1 MIRMNVRTNFPD
13 VARAMRSLPEKVAN
27 QAMTRALNKTVEQAR
42 PEMAR
47 RISSEFVISTTA
59 AKARLSITRAS
70 VRGGNLRVEAML
82 EATRKGK
89 GRSMNVIAF
98 MERKV
103 TLAEARRRA
112 KNGTLAQLR
121 FKIHRRGGMKT
132 INGAFVGNKGRTIFR
147 RTGSARTPIEAVNTI
162 DVPQMFNTRRLNE
175 VVRKAMLS
183 KFQEIF
189 AREARYALSQW
200 GGR

>member
-1 MIRMNVRTNFPD
+1 MIRMNVRSNFPD
-13 VARAMRSLPEKVAN
+13 VAKAMRALPEKVAN
-27 QAMTRALNKTVEQAR
+27 QAMVRALNRTVEQGR

-47 RISSEFVISTTA
+47 QISSEFVISVSA
-59 AKARLSITRAS
+59 AKARLAIQRAS
-70 VRGGNLRVEAML
+70 ARGSDLRFEATL
-82 EATRKGK
+82 EATAKGK

-98 MERKV
+98 LEKKV

-112 KNGTLAQLR
+112 KNGTLSQLR
-121 FKIHRRGGMKT
+121 FKFRRKGSMKT

-147 RTGSARTPIEAVNTI
+147 RTGNARTPIEAVNTI

-175 VVRKAMLS
+175 VVRKVMLA

-200 GGR
+200 EDR